1 MHALA
6 NGITSFFI
14 ERGLLDEEHRPWY
27 VYALES
33 KLGQSATVLFTL
45 AAGWLLGRPLQPLLV
60 LLAAMF
66 LRQRAGGWHAPTAWL
81 CQILSVGLAVLG
93 SLAAAW
99 CAAHQP
105 WLWLGGLLAASGLAV
120 WLLAPAE
127 HPNLPQTPAELAANR
142 QLARRRLAFA
152 MIAAAL
158 LQALFPFRPYSLCA
172 AAGIFLAAVGVLAQ
186 TIQQE
191 VMEHG
196 KL

>member
-14 ERGLLDEEHRPWY
+14 ERGLLDEERRPWY

-33 KLGQSATVLFTL
+33 KLGQGSTVLFTL

-66 LRQRAGGWHAPTAWL
+66 LRRRAGGWHAPTAWL
-81 CQILSVGLAVLG
+81 CQIVSVGLAVLG
-93 SLAAAW
+93 SFAAAW
-99 CAAHQP
+99 CAGHRP
-105 WLWLGGLLAASGLAV
+105 WLWMGALLTISGLAI

-127 HPNLPQTPAELAANR
+127 HPNLPLTPAELAANR
-142 QLARRRLAFA
+142 RLARQRLALA
-152 MIAAAL
+152 AIAAVL
-158 LQALFPFRPYSLCA
+158 LQTLFSFRPEGLCA
-172 AAGIFLAAVGVLAQ
+172 AAGVLLAAVGVLAQ

-191 VMEHG
+191 VMEHA
-196 KL
+196 KF